1 MIVGVSQRKWKIIV
15 GTVESLE
22 GGEVE
27 DWKVGEKW

>member
-1 MIVGVSQRKWKIIV
+1 MEIIV

-27 DWKVGEKW
+27 DWKVEEKW